1 MDVAGRVGLLCPCV
15 PTEGPD
21 EKYFSVTFP
30 KNIFDRPE
38 DQTVAGQ
45 AGRPAAP
52 RRDVSHPQTE
62 TETVISP
69 HDLSGLS

>member
-1 MDVAGRVGLLCPCV
+1 MDVAGRVCLLCPCV
-15 PTEGPD
+15 PTDSPED
-21 EKYFSVTFP
+21 QNKKDQDQDQRP
-30 KNIFDRPE
+30 KPE
-38 DQTVAGQ
+38 DQTVARQ